1 MSKNDSSILTWLSGN
16 WLSLCMLL
24 LAGLSAWYAYQ
35 ANSDASRQKI
45 VEQVTKQVTLEKEVD
60 YHKQQIKEL
69 EDKMS
74 EMNKMYISLDEKI
87 SELAGKAQV
96 IDRQLRKSTLK
107 ALMLTGK
114 TYQES
119 IRYWNSPIKNLNPTL
134 PETIYNN
141 KN

>member
-1 MSKNDSSILTWLSGN
+1 MSKNDSSILAWLSGN
-16 WLSLCMLL
+16 WLSLCMLV
-24 LAGLSAWYAYQ
+24 LAGFSAWYSYQ
-35 ANSDASRQKI
+35 ANSDASQQRI

-74 EMNKMYISLDEKI
+74 EMNKMYISLNEKI
-87 SELAGKAQV
+87 SGLAGKAQV
-96 IDRQLRKSTLK
+96 IDRQLMKSTLK

-119 IRYWNSPIKNLNPTL
+119 IRYWNSPLKNINPAN
-134 PETIYNN
+134 PKYDP
-141 KN
+141 